1 MSVTAAPGP
10 AGASVDPPV
19 DQVRVVRGGRT
30 ATIGTSAAVA
40 VVVALAVLPYL
51 VTSATLSSLLTL
63 FVYVIIAVTW
73 NLLAGYGG
81 MVSVGQQAYIGLGAY
96 GLVVLSDLVGVD
108 PFLAVPVAA
117 LVAGLVSIPVSFLAF
132 RLVGGYF
139 AIGTWVVAEV
149 FRLVV
154 VQFREVGAG
163 SGTSLR
169 ALAGTDSGLRI
180 AFTYWCGLIVVV
192 AVVAGTIWLV
202 SSRLGIALTA
212 VRDDT
217 TAAASNGIDVTRV
230 KRIVFVVSAAGAG
243 AAGALLALSSLRVQP
258 DSVFSVQ
265 WTAFMVFMVVIGGV
279 GTLEGPLVGAVVF
292 FALQET
298 LSDLGSV
305 YLVVLG
311 VVAILV
317 VLFAPRGLWGL
328 LDPHRRYGL
337 FPVGHRLATAV
348 SRTSR
353 STRSSRAPDTSG
365 SNEEERP

>member
-1 MSVTAAPGP
+1 MSAPTTPAGSVPDVGAAPP
-10 AGASVDPPV
+10 
-19 DQVRVVRGGRT
+19 RVVRGGRT
-30 ATIGTSAAVA
+30 STVGTGALVA

-51 VTSATLSSLLTL
+51 VTSATLTSLVTL
-63 FVYVIIAVTW
+63 FVYVVIAVTW

-96 GLVVLSDLVGVD
+96 GLVVASDIIGID
-108 PFLAVPVAA
+108 PFLAVPLAA
-117 LVAGLVSIPVSFLAF
+117 VVAGLVSIPVSFLAF

-139 AIGTWVVAEV
+139 AIGTWVIAEV

-169 ALAGTDSGLRI
+169 SLAGTDAGLRI

-192 AVVAGTIWLV
+192 AVVAGTVWLI

-212 VRDDT
+212 VRDDA

-230 KRIVFVVSAAGAG
+230 KRVVFVASAAGAG

-279 GTLEGPLVGAVVF
+279 GTLEGPLVGALVF

-305 YLVVLG
+305 YLVILG
-311 VVAILV
+311 VIAILV
-317 VLFAPRGLWGL
+317 VLLAPRGVWGL
-328 LDPHRRYGL
+328 VDPHRRHGL

-348 SRTSR
+348 TSR
-353 STRSSRAPDTSG
+353 KARS
-365 SNEEERP
+365 

>member
-1 MSVTAAPGP
+1 MSLDAPVLGP
-10 AGASVDPPV
+10 PAEPSAE
-19 DQVRVVRGGRT
+19 QVRVVRGGRS
-30 ATIGTSAAVA
+30 ATVGTSVMVA
-40 VVVALAVLPYL
+40 VLVGLAVLPYL
-51 VTSATLSSLLTL
+51 VTSATLSSLITL

-108 PFLAVPVAA
+108 PFLAVPLAA
-117 LVAGLVSIPVSFLAF
+117 VVAGLVSIPVSFLAF

-139 AIGTWVVAEV
+139 AIGTWVIAEV

-154 VQFREVGAG
+154 VQFPEVGAG

-169 ALAGTDSGLRI
+169 SLAGTDAGLRI
-180 AFTYWCGLIVVV
+180 AFTYWCGLIVLVL
-192 AVVAGTIWLV
+192 VVAGTVWLV

-230 KRIVFVVSAAGAG
+230 KRVVFVVSAAGAG

-279 GTLEGPLVGAVVF
+279 GTLEGPLVGALVF

-305 YLVVLG
+305 YLVILG

-337 FPVGHRLATAV
+337 FPVGHRLASAVTRKDARATAG
-348 SRTSR
+348 REAGT
-353 STRSSRAPDTSG
+353 
-365 SNEEERP
+365 

>member
-1 MSVTAAPGP
+1 MSALDAQP
-10 AGASVDPPV
+10 AGPTTAG
-19 DQVRVVRGGRT
+19 VRVVRSGRS
-30 ATIGTSAAVA
+30 ARLGTSALLL
-40 VVVALAVLPYL
+40 VVLALAVLPYL
-51 VTSATLSSLLTL
+51 VAPATLNSLVTL
-63 FVYVIIAVTW
+63 FVYVVIAVTW

-108 PFLAVPVAA
+108 PFLAVPLAA
-117 LVAGLVSIPVSFLAF
+117 LVAAAVSFPVSFLAF

-149 FRLVV
+149 LRLVV

-180 AFTYWCGLIVVV
+180 AFTYWCGLIVLV
-192 AVVAGTIWLV
+192 AVVGGTVWLIG
-202 SSRLGIALTA
+202 SRLGIALTA
-212 VRDDT
+212 VRDDA

-230 KRIVFVVSAAGAG
+230 KRVVFVASAAGAG

-317 VLFAPRGLWGL
+317 VLFAPRGIWGV
-328 LDPHRRYGL
+328 LDPHRRHGL
-337 FPVGHRLATAV
+337 FPVGHRLATGA
-348 SRTSR
+348 RTLVR
-353 STRSSRAPDTSG
+353 KAP
-365 SNEEERP
+365 R